1 MTGNQ
6 IESAPALDA
15 TSLDTTSKIVEAG
28 SLVPSE
34 LTRGNEQLFLEKLIP
49 LVRQTDLELEM
60 DTVERIDAA
69 GLSALIKLYCE
80 ATNSG
85 HRFTVSGTR
94 RHVREVLCL
103 VGLDRI
109 LLDAEERLEPTLE
122 RSAA

>member
-6 IESAPALDA
+6 MQSAPALDA
-15 TSLDTTSKIVEAG
+15 TSRSVEAG
-28 SLVPSE
+28 SFVPNE
-34 LTRGNEQLFLEKLIP
+34 LTRGNEQFFLERLIP
-49 LVRQTDLELEM
+49 LVRENDLELAM

-85 HRFTVSGTR
+85 HRFTISRAR
-94 RHVREVLCL
+94 RHVREVLFL
-103 VGLDRI
+103 VGLDR
-109 LLDAEERLEPTLE
+109 LLLNAEEQAEPCLE